1 MSSLSVDQLSAAID
15 EARAAGVSD
24 MEIAKVHV
32 VSTK

>member
-1 MSSLSVDQLSAAID
+1 MTKFDRRISN
-15 EARAAGVSD
+15 ARAVLPTGVSD